1 MQIVIQGPI
10 YEGTIDTAH
19 YYNQL
24 DFVEKVIIS
33 TWKPEVSLY
42 YDNIDFVFSE
52 PPVNEINSPCR
63 MNWQI
68 VSSKV
73 GIEHTSS
80 DIVAKMR
87 SDQRIDHQSMI
98 MMKDFFLHHKHNEIS
113 YTNGDGPEA
122 PIFALG
128 LGCCMPY
135 HPQDH
140 VFWGY
145 RKDLLKLFD
154 IPLMDGKILR
164 VDDQFDYQLREP
176 IYLGAHYYKHFD
188 PNVQLHLD
196 NFKEY
201 LVDLAPKRQ
210 EAMDTYDKIRD
221 KVFKV
226 FPKINLWWEKYNMT
240 YPYGGYAEQG
250 EYYADSIPTNYKC
263 VKTNTTFKRTI

>member
-10 YEGTIDTAH
+10 HDSTIETAH

-33 TWKPEVSLY
+33 TWKPEFSLY
-42 YDNIDFVFSE
+42 YDNIDFIFTE
-52 PPVNEINSPCR
+52 PPVNEIDSPCR

-68 VSSKV
+68 ISSKI
-73 GIEHTSS
+73 GIENTTS
-80 DIVAKMR
+80 DIVVKMR
-87 SDQRIDHQSMI
+87 SDQKIDHNSMI
-98 MMKDFFLHHKHNEIS
+98 MMYDFFIRNNSNDIS
-113 YTNGDGPEA
+113 YINGDGPVA

-128 LGCCMPY
+128 LNCCIPY

-164 VDDQFDYQLREP
+164 TDNNFDYQLREP

-188 PNVQLHLD
+188 PIIQSYID

-226 FPKINLWWEKYNMT
+226 FPRINMWWEKYNMG
-240 YPYGGYAEQG
+240 YPYNGYAEQG
-250 EYYADSIPTNYKC
+250 EYYAEDLPITVNCIKVPQ
-263 VKTNTTFKRTI
+263 TFKRV